1 MNINEKNLTTI
12 LELTI
17 ILETD
22 CILINNKIENVR
34 PLETTFSRIWKDKA
48 FLNKDSAF
56 AELTEYINSTLN
68 YGAKQLTKEEHDEI
82 TKYFN
87 TTPILIQKGSY
98 LTSFKIGHTA
108 HVYTVRT
115 ISLRVNQ

>member
-1 MNINEKNLTTI
+1 MKKRLTTI

-22 CILINNKIENVR
+22 CILINNKIEN
-34 PLETTFSRIWKDKA
+34 TFSRIWKDKA
-48 FLNKDSAF
+48 FENKDSAF
-56 AELTEYINSTLN
+56 AELTEYINSSLD

-108 HVYTVRT
+108 YVYTFKT
-115 ISLRVNQ
+115 IRVG